1 MVGRWVVGRR
11 TVLRAALAA
20 GTAVTLPGCASEF
33 AATRLRIA
41 TGSRLGVYYGLGSAL
56 SSAWRDQLGLAEPPV
71 VISTDGSLENV
82 DLLAAGAADVVFSQV
97 DVAAQRLVGRT
108 PEDPAAPRALAR
120 IYDDVLH
127 LVVPASSPITGVPAL
142 RGARVSVGAPD
153 SGVSL
158 VARRVLDAAGLAAA
172 EIRGEQLGLDD
183 SVAAMEQG
191 RIDAFFWSGGLPTPA
206 VEGLAAALP
215 IRLIDL
221 DEDGVLGALTDR
233 YPVYSAGTVP
243 AQSYAGLTA
252 PVTTMLVRN
261 FLLVGAAMPEALA
274 AALLEVLF
282 TEQEAL
288 AQAGPATLAIDP
300 RAAIGTEPVALHP
313 GAERF
318 YRAERG

>member
-1 MVGRWVVGRR
+1 MIGRR

-20 GTAVTLPGCASEF
+20 GAVAALPGCASEF

-41 TGSRLGVYYGLGSAL
+41 TGSTRGVYYGLGSAL
-56 SSAWRDQLGLAEPPV
+56 SRAWRDQLGLAEPPV
-71 VISTDGSLENV
+71 VLSTAGSQENV

-97 DVAAQRLVGRT
+97 DVAAERLVGRT

-127 LVVPASSPITGVPAL
+127 LVVPAASPITGVPGL

-158 VARRVLDAAGLAAA
+158 VAGRVLDAAGVTAG

-183 SVAAMEQG
+183 SVAAMAQG

-206 VEGLAAALP
+206 VEGLAGALP
-215 IRLIDL
+215 IRLVDL
-221 DEDGVLGALTDR
+221 DEDGVLGALLDR
-233 YPVYSAGTVP
+233 FPVYTAGTVP
-243 AQSYAGLTA
+243 AQSYAGLAA

-261 FLLVGAAMPEALA
+261 FLLVDAAMPDALA
-274 AALLEVLF
+274 AALVEVLF

-288 AQAGPATLAIDP
+288 AQGGPATLTIDP

-318 YRAERG
+318 YRDERG